1 MFKTMRLLGIEARSR
16 VVDSAQY
23 KSRIDNYD
31 FDMIT
36 DRKMIGGVPG
46 DELLA
51 YFGSA
56 SGKSPGGMNLPGID
70 DPAVDALVDQ
80 ALKAKSRAELV
91 IICRALDRVLRAG
104 RYWIPHWHSLSRRV
118 AAWDFFGHPDVLPR
132 LDLSYSQLW
141 WWDAEKAA
149 AIKARG

>member
-104 RYWIPHWHSLSRRV
+104 HYWVPHWHSLSRRV